1 MPTHGERDASEQL
14 YREIREKE
22 KRRIEKEWLITR
34 NGG

>member
-22 KRRIEKEWLITR
+22 KRRMETFL
-34 NGG
+34 

>member
-22 KRRIEKEWLITR
+22 KRRIEK
-34 NGG
+34 NGL